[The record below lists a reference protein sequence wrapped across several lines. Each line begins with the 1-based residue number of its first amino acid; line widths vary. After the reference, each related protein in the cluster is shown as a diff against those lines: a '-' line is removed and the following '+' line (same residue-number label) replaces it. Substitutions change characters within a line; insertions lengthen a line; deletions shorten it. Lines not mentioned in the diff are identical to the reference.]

1 MTALTEESVS
11 MPSAVARDAT
21 QARRVCRELLFQA
34 LCERLNNAAAL
45 VAVRQS
51 HAAFVEL
58 TLVLQQVSD
67 LDAGPWGAVL
77 GRDDS
82 FSVDHQNS
90 DHIVVVPLHV
100 QKDENL
106 DDFLRNPLGGSDN
119 FFPLP
124 FCLVSA
130 RLAWPEQLRTIRAI
144 VGYNIGLTYH
154 TEALRLPKEQYEQ
167 RKRLAYVACDF
178 YLRAYGLLDEME
190 DLSPSDHLFQV
201 FLALCNNLAELERDD
216 RATHD
221 TDTTSKAE
229 ENEWQTVFIESFVT
243 VPPEQTSVTYRHFE
257 TTSLMYSLGT
267 TATPAA

>member
-1 MTALTEESVS
+1 MTALAEASAT
-11 MPSAVARDAT
+11 MASAVNRDAS
-21 QARRVCRELLFQA
+21 QARIVCRELLFQA
-34 LCERLNNAAAL
+34 LCGRLNNAAAL

-58 TLVLQQVSD
+58 TIILQQVAD
-67 LDAGPWGAVL
+67 LEAGPWVTPWGKVAT
-77 GRDDS
+77 S
-82 FSVDHQNS
+82 PSTSQNS
-90 DHIVVVPLHV
+90 DHVVVVPLHV
-100 QKDENL
+100 QKEPRH
-106 DDFLRNPLGGSDN
+106 DDFLRNPLGGWDN

-154 TEALRLPKEQYEQ
+154 TEALRLPKEHYSQ
-167 RKRLAYVACDF
+167 RKRLASIACDY
-178 YLRAYGLLDEME
+178 YLQAFDVLDEME

-216 RATHD
+216 HAATASVS
-221 TDTTSKAE
+221 TKAE
-229 ENEWQTVFIESFVT
+229 ETEWQTVFIESFVT
-243 VPPEQTSVTYRHFE
+243 VPHEQTSVTYRHFE
-257 TTSLMYSLGT
+257 TTSLMYSFGT